1 MRPRR
6 WLRSTSSTIEP
17 TTQMSHA
24 VDGAMSASDIM
35 SSWSIQADEV
45 ADLLEVDRENGLTEE
60 IASERLARIGPNSLP
75 RQDGPSLLRRFVSQ
89 FSDPL
94 VGLLLVA
101 IVVSLFAWWSRDGSG
116 LPVEAIVI
124 AAIVLANAVIGL
136 WQEGK
141 AVKAVEALR
150 RLTSAKSS
158 VVRDGRIASVATG
171 SLVPG
176 DIVVLAEGDI
186 VGFDGRLVE
195 AASLDVDE
203 ASLTGESVAVAK
215 STAALGEDVEVAD
228 RVNMVMSGTSVVR
241 GRGRA
246 IVVATGLRTEV
257 GRIATLLDEAAD
269 EPTPLQRQV
278 ARLGRTLGFAVI
290 ALAGVVVAS
299 IFITSEVDTREEA
312 FDALLV
318 AVSLAVAAV
327 PEGLPAIMTVV
338 LALGVQRM
346 SRRHAIVKR
355 LLSVETL
362 GSASVIC
369 TDKTGT
375 LTRNEMTV
383 VAVAVPTGIASVTGV
398 GYRPDGELERA
409 TGVERGD
416 VEQMLSAAAAASDA
430 TLTHTDEDWFVTG
443 DPTEIALVVAATK
456 VCGTRGRSAAPI
468 RIDEIPFDSERK
480 LMSVLVRWSDETLDP
495 VFRSDGG
502 FVQFT
507 KGAPD
512 VLLDRCVSE
521 RSVGASHRLDEAGR
535 DRIQGDVAAFA
546 LTGLRTMAVAA
557 KIYRDRPAPFDPS
570 MEADLEWLG
579 VVGISDPPR
588 AEAADVIARARQAGI
603 RTVMIT
609 GDHPHTAAAIGSSV
623 GLERVAAVVTGADL
637 ATIEWSDPV
646 AVDSVTGS
654 TDVFARVAPEHK
666 LRLVEAFQRRG
677 HIVAM
682 TGDGVNDAPALRQAD
697 IGVAM
702 GGIGTDVSREAADM
716 VLTDDDFATI
726 VTAIEEG
733 RNIFADIR
741 KFLRYLLASNA
752 GEVLVMVIG
761 VLAAGA
767 LGLRVDDGL
776 AVPLLAT
783 QILWINLVT
792 DSALALA
799 LGVDPSVEEVMAQ
812 QPRRLSDPIVD
823 GPMWVTIAVVGI
835 TTAIAGLVAL
845 DLELVGGLL
854 GGDGDLATARTMLFT
869 TVVLAQI
876 FNAFNARSDRV
887 SAFVKVFENRLLWAA
902 AGGTMLLQVAVVHL
916 GFLNRAFETVPLT
929 LDRWMIC
936 WALASTVLAADEVRK
951 WAARRTWNRLSR

>member
-1 MRPRR
+1 M
-6 WLRSTSSTIEP
+6 LR
-17 TTQMSHA
+17 A
-24 VDGAMSASDIM
+24 VDDTACCAGIA
-35 SSWSIQADEV
+35 SSWSMPADAV
-45 ADLLEVDRENGLTEE
+45 ADRLGVDTEHGLAEPV
-60 IASERLARIGPNSLP
+60 AADRLDQVGPNALP
-75 RQDGPSLLRRFVSQ
+75 RQTSPSLLRRFGSQ

-94 VGLLLVA
+94 VGLLLGA
-101 IVVSLFAWWSRDGSG
+101 IVVSLFAWWSRNEST

-124 AAIVLANAVIGL
+124 AAIVVGNAVIGV

-141 AVKAVEALR
+141 ATKAVAALR
-150 RLTSAKSS
+150 ELTSETSS
-158 VVRDGRIASVATG
+158 VVRNGRVVNIATSQ
-171 SLVPG
+171 LVPG
-176 DIVVLAEGDI
+176 DIVLLAEGDM

-195 AASLDVDE
+195 AVSFEVDE
-203 ASLTGESVAVAK
+203 ASLTGESAAVAK
-215 STAALGEDVEVAD
+215 STAVLDGHVDVAD
-228 RVNMVMSGTSVVR
+228 RVNMVMSGTSVGR

-278 ARLGRTLGFAVI
+278 ARLGRTLGYAVI

-299 IFITSEVDTREEA
+299 IFVTSDVDTAEEA
-312 FDALLV
+312 FDALLI

-327 PEGLPAIMTVV
+327 PEGLPAIMSVV

-346 SRRHAIVKR
+346 SHQHAIVKR

-383 VAVAVPTGIASVTGV
+383 VAVAVPTGSAALSGV
-398 GYRPDGELERA
+398 GYRPDGELEQVEGVDGRD
-409 TGVERGD
+409 VER
-416 VEQMLSAAAAASDA
+416 MLWAASVASDA
-430 TLTHTDEDWFVTG
+430 TLARTDDDWSVTG
-443 DPTEIALVVAATK
+443 DPTEIALVVAARK
-456 VCGTRGRSAAPI
+456 VCGSADRTVSPT

-480 LMSVLVRWSDETLDP
+480 LMSVLVRPGDDAFDLP
-495 VFRSDGG
+495 VGSGG
-502 FVQFT
+502 LLQFT

-521 RSVGASHRLDEAGR
+521 RSVGVSHPLDDVRRDQIRRNVAS
-535 DRIQGDVAAFA
+535 FA
-546 LTGLRTMAVAA
+546 DTGLRTMAVAMRLH
-557 KIYRDRPAPFDPS
+557 RDRPTPFDAS
-570 MEADLEWLG
+570 TEADLEWLG
-579 VVGISDPPR
+579 VIGISDPPR
-588 AEAADVIARARQAGI
+588 AEAADVVARARRAGI
-603 RTVMIT
+603 RTIMIT
-609 GDHPHTAAAIGSSV
+609 GDHPHTAAAIGAAV
-623 GLERVAAVVTGADL
+623 GLSQIDAAVTGADL
-637 ATIEWSDPV
+637 ATVEWSDPV
-646 AVDSVTGS
+646 AVDLVTGS

-666 LRLVEAFQRRG
+666 LRLVKALQQRG

-716 VLTDDDFATI
+716 VLTDDDFGTI

-752 GEVLVMVIG
+752 GEVLVMVVG
-761 VLAAGA
+761 VLAAGL

-799 LGVDPSVEEVMAQ
+799 LGVDPSVEDVMAQ
-812 QPRRLSDPIVD
+812 RPRHLDDPIVD
-823 GPMWVTIAVVGI
+823 GPMWVTIAVVGLA
-835 TTAIAGLVAL
+835 TAIAGLVAL
-845 DLELVGGLL
+845 DLELTGGLL
-854 GGDGDLATARTMLFT
+854 GGDGDLTTARTMLFT

-876 FNAFNARSDRV
+876 FNAFNSRSDRV

-902 AGGTMLLQVAVVHL
+902 AGGTVLLQISVVHV
-916 GFLNRAFETVPLT
+916 GFLNQAFETTPLT
-929 LDRWMIC
+929 ADRWMIC
-936 WALASTVLAADEVRK
+936 WALASTVLVADEVRK
-951 WAARRTWNRLSR
+951 WFARKLTNRSDEVTFVPGTTAHDVE